1 MKWNCTNKIV
11 CIPKYRRKIMYL
23 INERGFSRKSTLI
36 LFDRHLEYRNKG
48 GECHF

>member
-1 MKWNCTNKIV
+1 
-11 CIPKYRRKIMYL
+11 MYPEIQKKNNVL